1 MPVITRIRT
10 VGLKFDEGKKI
21 IPDNI
26 WEPRGKNTIFLLENG
41 GGKTSIIQTLMQTVL
56 PNSGLAGRNIK
67 DTYAKKSYGHIAVEW
82 LLDGEKEKY
91 LLTGFCFKNAET
103 DKDKLDYFN
112 YLFTYEKD
120 SEVNIA
126 TLPFTTDKMV
136 TRFTDF
142 KKYLNNL
149 EYPYVEIPD
158 SNKKYKENL
167 LLYGILP
174 EEWESIRKIN
184 GDEGGVEGF
193 FQKAKTTETLITKL
207 LVPTMENT
215 IFQTEEDKKEIIEAF
230 KGYKENLLIIPEY
243 QKDIEDFKMIKSLA
257 EMVVTSVQELESK
270 KQIHH
275 SELVKIE
282 RLSSTL
288 QMHQVQSAEALQRLE
303 DEKKRIYQELQDWNW
318 KKDSIYIQSKRH
330 EMQELQQEAVQYE
343 EEFKSHS
350 QHLIS
355 LERKDKEL
363 QSFTQYALYENE
375 NQAVISYTQELE
387 MMKKTQPELEETV
400 RNKTEELQD
409 AWSAILHLK
418 ARARD
423 EVSGKIDDIK
433 IKYDKTIG
441 ELNRCQDDKGGF
453 QNEIGTLN
461 EYLRNYES
469 DLERM
474 KKICELGVLDSPPIL
489 QKSFVQRIGDLQ
501 AQIQECTDH
510 LQTYDEELS
519 ACHTKEKDLSLED
532 TKIRTE
538 RNDNQTAIQKYET
551 RNAILTDT
559 LTKQGR
565 MVFDLFAEKDENLAW
580 LDKEISTRGYHRDEL
595 KVGIEELRRK
605 IRHLTENEY
614 FVPHHT
620 LLEIKSRLHRGGT
633 LVTLGSEWLADQNVD
648 EITKEQYL
656 QNHPLL
662 PYSFLIEEAQTATVV
677 REMQRIK
684 INRELFE
691 IPLIFQLKNK
701 LSVNASQED
710 VILASFQDGL
720 MVFQSLDGKLFT
732 SREKIESMIRELK
745 QELNRKEERLKQD
758 QQELFFFEDT
768 FRTAKDFYETYDAF
782 SAKRFAQRETE
793 LADRMAS
800 IAYELSANTD
810 RMVALKNA
818 QISTQNKRED
828 YKQEQQKLNYK
839 TEHLLIFID
848 KYPEPEVDLKRS
860 TLKATKFALEVLTTK
875 INEID
880 DELDELRTH
889 KETQLV
895 LLQEKER
902 TLDEHHKIGKEYQ
915 IDQDYGFESEYSEEE
930 FKEIRITLDKA
941 RKELNEKNAGY
952 EAKQELLLKCIENR
966 DKARFAIVD
975 TGLEFTWVQ
984 LNYRAVY
991 QGERAE
997 LKKKIDN
1004 KRDVVSSLEKSFND
1018 KKIEVA
1024 KVEGTIINMIS
1035 TLSNEYGKA
1044 PYGEGEGEFPLT
1056 IHEVQ
1061 EAIKKNR
1068 ENNKLNEEYLDAQNN
1083 VMKDIHF
1090 ALERYQAQRELPTG
1104 NISRPIFNEQEWRT
1118 FGDSRVQAVTVVS
1131 SAYMESKNSLES
1143 QRNAV
1148 KKACESY
1155 VKTLQQ
1161 TNNTKVSRFATEF
1174 NSVVILQEKLFDYH
1188 YIIEAFVKVFDAL
1201 DAMESDLQ
1209 SKLTELR
1216 KDKENLVDIAH
1227 RRAIIIHENICEVS
1241 KHSKVELFGNTIQ
1254 MVKIKW
1260 DANPREVSLHNTNLF
1275 VEKIIYELKR
1285 LKEEGK
1291 PDDEVN
1297 LYLEQQMNSLN
1308 LLKNVSPLENCYI
1321 EIFKPR
1327 KKSLLELGVEY
1338 FSWDEAAS
1346 WSGGERYTSYMIMF
1360 MIIVTHIR
1368 KKIHGKESVW
1378 KSIVADNPFG
1388 AASSEHVVR
1397 PIIEL
1402 ALKNKIQLFCLTA
1415 IREEEIRSHFEAVI
1429 SNRYYNRGGIEILKS
1444 ESEYMELNNI
1454 YAIKNN

>member
-26 WEPRGKNTIFLLENG
+26 WEPQGKNTIFLLENG

-56 PNSGLAGRNIK
+56 PNSSLAGRNIK

-82 LLDGEKEKY
+82 LLDGENEKY

-136 TRFTDF
+136 TRYTEFR
-142 KKYLNNL
+142 KYLHSL

-167 LLYGILP
+167 MLYGILP

-257 EMVVTSVQELESK
+257 EMVVSSVQELENK
-270 KQIHH
+270 RNIHN

-282 RLSSTL
+282 RLRSTL
-288 QMHQVQSAEALQRLE
+288 QMHQVQSLETLHGLGDERERL
-303 DEKKRIYQELQDWNW
+303 YQELQDWNW
-318 KKDSIYIQSKRH
+318 KKDSINIQAMRR
-330 EMQELQQEAVQYE
+330 QIQQLQQDAERYDDEIKFHRQ
-343 EEFKSHS
+343 
-350 QHLIS
+350 QLIF
-355 LERKDKEL
+355 LEQKEKEL
-363 QSFTQYALYENE
+363 QSFIHYALYDKE

-409 AWSAILHLK
+409 AWSALLHLK
-418 ARARD
+418 TKARD
-423 EVSGKIDDIK
+423 EVSEKIGDIK
-433 IKYDKTIG
+433 IKNNKTIA
-441 ELNRCQDDKGGF
+441 ELNRCQDDKGKL
-453 QNEIGTLN
+453 QNEIGSLN
-461 EYLRNYES
+461 EYVRNYES
-469 DLERM
+469 ELERT
-474 KKICELGVLDSPPIL
+474 KNICDSSALDSPPIL
-489 QKSFVQRIGDLQ
+489 LENFVQRLREIQ
-501 AQIQECTDH
+501 AQIKECSDH
-510 LQTYDEELS
+510 LQTYEEKLSMCHSKEKELS
-519 ACHTKEKDLSLED
+519 IEESIIH
-532 TKIRTE
+532 TE
-538 RNDNQTAIQKYET
+538 RNDNQTATQEYET
-551 RNAILTDT
+551 KHAILTDT
-559 LTKQGR
+559 LTKQGKI
-565 MVFDLFAEKDENLAW
+565 VFDLFAEKDENLAW
-580 LDKEISTRGYHRDEL
+580 LDKEISTRGYQRDEL

-620 LLEIKSRLHRGGT
+620 LLEIKNRLYRGGT

-648 EITKEQYL
+648 EETKELYL

-662 PYSFLIEEAQTATVV
+662 PYSFLIEEAQTATIV

-684 INRELFE
+684 NNREMFE
-691 IPLIFQLKNK
+691 IPVIFQLKNK
-701 LSVNASQED
+701 LSVNTSDED

-720 MVFQSLDGKLFT
+720 MAFQALDGKLFT
-732 SREKIESMIRELK
+732 SREKIESMIKELK

-758 QQELFFFEDT
+758 QHELYFFEDT
-768 FRTAKDFYETYDAF
+768 FRTAKDFHETYDAY
-782 SAKRFAQRETE
+782 SAMRFAQRESE
-793 LADRMAS
+793 LTDRLGS
-800 IAYELSANTD
+800 IANELSVNTESITSL
-810 RMVALKNA
+810 RKA
-818 QISTQNKRED
+818 QTSAQNKRED
-828 YKQEQQKLNYK
+828 YRQEQQKVHFK
-839 TEHLLIFID
+839 TEHLKNFID
-848 KYPEPEVDLKRS
+848 KYPEPDVNFKIS
-860 TLKATKFALEVLTTK
+860 TLKVTKVALEAITTK
-875 INEID
+875 INEIE
-880 DELDELRTH
+880 DELDGHREDRE
-889 KETQLV
+889 KQLV
-895 LLQEKER
+895 LLLEKER
-902 TLDEHHKIGKEYQ
+902 ALDEHLKNGKEYQ
-915 IDQDYGFESEYSEEE
+915 LDKDGGFESEYSEEE
-930 FKEIRITLDKA
+930 FLEIRITLDKA

-952 EAKQELLLKCIENR
+952 ETKQELLLKCIENR
-966 DKARFAIVD
+966 DQAKSSIED
-975 TGLEFTWVQ
+975 TGLEFNWVQ

-991 QGERAE
+991 QSERVE
-997 LKKKIDN
+997 LKKKTDD
-1004 KRDVVSSLEKSFND
+1004 KRDVVSALEKSFND

-1024 KVEGTIINMIS
+1024 KAEGTVNNMIS
-1035 TLSNEYGKA
+1035 TLGNDFGKA
-1044 PYGEGEGEFPLT
+1044 PYGDGGGEFPLT
-1056 IHEVQ
+1056 IHEIQ

-1068 ENNKLNEEYLDAQNN
+1068 EKNNSNEECLEAENN
-1083 VMKDIHF
+1083 VMKDIHS

-1104 NISRPIFNEQEWRT
+1104 SISRPIFNEQEWKT
-1118 FGDSRVQAVTVVS
+1118 FGDTRVEAITVVS
-1131 SAYMESKNSLES
+1131 SAYLNSKNSLGS
-1143 QRNAV
+1143 QRYAV
-1148 KKACESY
+1148 TKSCESY
-1155 VKTLQQ
+1155 VKTLHE
-1161 TNNTKVSRFATEF
+1161 TNNSKVSRFATEF

-1201 DAMESDLQ
+1201 DAMENDLQ

-1216 KDKENLVDIAH
+1216 KDKDNLVDIAH
-1227 RRAIIIHENICEVS
+1227 RRAVIIHENICEVS

-1260 DANPREVSLHNTNLF
+1260 DPNPREVSLHNTNLF

-1285 LKEEGK
+1285 LKGEGK
-1291 PDDEVN
+1291 TDDEVN
-1297 LYLEQQMNSLN
+1297 LYLEQQMNSMN

-1327 KKSLLELGVEY
+1327 KKTLLELGVEY

-1368 KKIHGKESVW
+1368 KKLHGKESVW
-1378 KSIVADNPFG
+1378 KTIVADNPFG

-1429 SNRYYNRGGIEILKS
+1429 SNRYYNRGGVEILKS

-1454 YAIKNN
+1454 YALMRS